1 MNVFQLDLLN
11 FKTKTLDLVYR
22 ASGEQMDWLFE
33 GTNSE
38 FSLADDVEFVID
50 MEAELIDTTIRL
62 TGEMQ
67 GAITYR
73 CGRCLEM
80 KRIVLDSD
88 VNFVLMSR
96 RSWQKSY
103 ESDED
108 LELSE
113 EDLDVSY
120 YEGEIID
127 LRPIIR
133 EAVFLELPT
142 FAICPPESSDA
153 CDEAFE
159 NYIGEEAIVANE
171 DASLDLRWRSLK
183 GLKLGTP
190 DKDVH

>member
-1 MNVFQLDLLN
+1 MNVFQLDLID
-11 FKTKTLDLVYR
+11 FHGKPLDLVFR
-22 ASGEQMDWLFE
+22 ASGSQMNWLFE
-33 GTNSE
+33 DIDSE
-38 FSLADDVEFVID
+38 FSLVEDEEFVID
-50 MEAELIDTTIRL
+50 IEAEMIDTTIRL
-62 TGEMQ
+62 IGEMR
-67 GAITYR
+67 GTFAYR

-103 ESDED
+103 ESDMD

-120 YEGEIID
+120 YEGEIVD

-133 EAVFLELPT
+133 EAVLLELPA
-142 FAICPPESSDA
+142 FAVCPPEDSDA

-159 NYIGEEAIVANE
+159 SYIGEDVVEANE
-171 DASLDLRWRSLK
+171 DAGLDLRWRALK
-183 GLKLGTP
+183 SIKLAKP
-190 DKDVH
+190 DKDVN

>member
-1 MNVFQLDLLN
+1 MNVFQLDILS
-11 FKTKTLDLVYR
+11 FKGKVQDLVFR
-22 ASGEQMDWLFE
+22 ASGEQMNWLFE
-33 GTNSE
+33 DIDTE
-38 FSLADDVEFVID
+38 FSLTEGEEFVID
-50 MEAELIDTTIRL
+50 IEAELIDTTVRL
-62 TGEMQ
+62 VGEMQ
-67 GAITYR
+67 GTFAYS
-73 CGRCLEM
+73 CGRCLET

-103 ESDED
+103 ESETD

-120 YEGEIID
+120 YEGELID

-133 EAVFLELPT
+133 EAVLLELPVY
-142 FAICPPESSDA
+142 AVCPPESSDA

-159 NYIGEEAIVANE
+159 NYIGEEVVETNE
-171 DASLDLRWRSLK
+171 DAGLDLRWRALK
-183 GLKLGTP
+183 GIKLGEP